1 MMTKIKSLMIG
12 AAAALALIAPNIPVS
27 ARASV
32 VESVNMNFQSG
43 ATFSGLMTFA
53 DDFSSIS
60 AVTGT
65 LFGYSSTFGAYY
77 QPDTS
82 TNITWLF
89 NHGTNQSSAPGT
101 FSEYLLDGQD
111 LGANSWHANT
121 LYFEYDYSDPSAL
134 VVTSNTYVYNTSFS
148 PINHDILVSA
158 TISAVPEPST
168 WAMIIL
174 GFAGIGT
181 VAYRRR
187 NQGAVLNAA

>member
-1 MMTKIKSLMIG
+1 MTKKKSLVMG
-12 AAAALALIAPNIPVS
+12 AAAALALIAPNIPAS

-32 VESVNMNFQSG
+32 VEAVNMTFQSG

-77 QPDTS
+77 QPGTS
-82 TNITWLF
+82 TNISWLF
-89 NHGTNQSSAPGT
+89 NHGTNQSSAPST

-111 LGANSWHANT
+111 KGSNSWHSNT
-121 LYFEYDYSDPSAL
+121 LYFEYDYSNPSAL
-134 VVTSNTYVYNTSFS
+134 VATSNSYVYNTSNS
-148 PINHDILVSA
+148 PTNHDNLVSA

-168 WAMIIL
+168 WAMMIL
-174 GFAGIGT
+174 GFVGVAF

-187 NQGAVLNAA
+187 GQAAALAA